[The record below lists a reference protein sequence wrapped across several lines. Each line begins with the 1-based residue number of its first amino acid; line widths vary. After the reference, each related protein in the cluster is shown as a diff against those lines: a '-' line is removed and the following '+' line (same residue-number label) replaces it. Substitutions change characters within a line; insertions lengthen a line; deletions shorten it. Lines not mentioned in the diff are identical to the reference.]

1 MSFLTHTSENVL
13 WMSSSLLDGSG
24 VRHGFS
30 TRIGGVSPAP
40 WDSLNLGVGRGD
52 DMDRVRENYR
62 RFCAALG
69 VDEHRAVLSK
79 QVHEDNI
86 RHVTRDDC
94 GKGLF
99 RDRDYTSVDAMV
111 TDTPDIPLVVFSADC
126 GIILLYDPVRRAVGA
141 AHAGWRGA
149 AAGIIYKTVR
159 RMQELFGT
167 DPGDLRAAIGAAI
180 GPCCFETDADVPQ
193 ALEAALGAEAEPYI
207 TRRGPKWHVDLKGVN
222 ARWLEKAGVR
232 QIDVSPDCT
241 ACHPELYWSH
251 RRMGQAR
258 GAQIAMI
265 CL

>member
-1 MSFLTHTSENVL
+1 MSFVTHEQQ
-13 WMSSSLLDGSG
+13 SLVWLASPLLGG

-30 TRIGGVSPAP
+30 TRRGGVSPAP
-40 WDSLNLGVGRGD
+40 WDTLNLGPGRGD
-52 DMDRVRENYR
+52 APENVEENYR
-62 RFCAALG
+62 RFFAAL
-69 VDEHRAVLSK
+69 DMDSAYPVLSR
-79 QVHEDNI
+79 QVH
-86 RHVTRDDC
+86 RDDVRLC
-94 GKGLF
+94 TAADAGKGLI
-99 RDRDYTSVDAMV
+99 RDRDYDADALI
-111 TDTPDIPLVVFSADC
+111 TAEKGLPLVVFSADC
-126 GIILLYDPVRRAVGA
+126 GIILLHDPVNGAVGA

-149 AAGIIYKTVR
+149 AGGIVYKTVR

>member
-1 MSFLTHTSENVL
+1 MSFLAHEENGLLIKTSTVL
-13 WMSSSLLDGSG
+13 SG

-86 RHVTRDDC
+86 RHVTAEDC

-111 TDTPDIPLVVFSADC
+111 TDTPGIPLVVFSADC
-126 GIILLYDPVRRAVGA
+126 GIILLHDPVHRIQNRPPDAGAVR
-141 AHAGWRGA
+141 H
-149 AAGIIYKTVR
+149 
-159 RMQELFGT
+159 
-167 DPGDLRAAIGAAI
+167 
-180 GPCCFETDADVPQ
+180 GP
-193 ALEAALGAEAEPYI
+193 
-207 TRRGPKWHVDLKGVN
+207 RGP
-222 ARWLEKAGVR
+222 AGR
-232 QIDVSPDCT
+232 
-241 ACHPELYWSH
+241 H
-251 RRMGQAR
+251 RGGHRP
-258 GAQIAMI
+258 
-265 CL
+265 LLF

>member
-1 MSFLTHTSENVL
+1 MSFLAHEENGLFIKTSTVL
-13 WMSSSLLDGSG
+13 SD

-79 QVHEDNI
+79 QVHEDNV
-86 RHVTRDDC
+86 RHVT
-94 GKGLF
+94 
-99 RDRDYTSVDAMV
+99 AE
-111 TDTPDIPLVVFSADC
+111 DC
-126 GIILLYDPVRRAVGA
+126 GIILLHDPVHGAVGA

-149 AAGIIYKTVR
+149 ACGIVYKTVR

-241 ACHPELYWSH
+241 ACHPDLYWSH

>member
-13 WMSSSLLDGSG
+13 WMSSSLLDGSD

-69 VDEHRAVLSK
+69 VDEHRAMLSK

-86 RHVTRDDC
+86 RHVTAEDC

-111 TDTPDIPLVVFSADC
+111 TDTPGIPLVVFSADC
-126 GIILLYDPVRRAVGA
+126 GIILLHDPVHGAVGA
-141 AHAGWRGA
+141 AHAGWRA
-149 AAGIIYKTVR
+149 PPVASHTKPSAGCRSCSART
-159 RMQELFGT
+159 QGT
-167 DPGDLRAAIGAAI
+167 C
-180 GPCCFETDADVPQ
+180 GPPSGRPSAP
-193 ALEAALGAEAEPYI
+193 AALKR
-207 TRRGPKWHVDLKGVN
+207 TRTCPRLWRPPWGRRRSRISP
-222 ARWLEKAGVR
+222 AGGL
-232 QIDVSPDCT
+232 SGT
-241 ACHPELYWSH
+241 WT
-251 RRMGQAR
+251 
-258 GAQIAMI
+258 
-265 CL
+265 